1 MTRNLRTI
9 AGSLCWI
16 VGLQWFLAQAV
27 AQAAW
32 RTPYSLSHNFISD
45 LGALHCG
52 TETGLGYVCS
62 PLHLVMNASFIVLG
76 LGTLGGVILLWD
88 RWPRRGLVSVGLVL
102 FALFGAG
109 KIVVGLEPED
119 QRLTLHVLGSL
130 GILLGDIGAVL
141 LAAGLWRA
149 ARWPAVV
156 FLCIGVVGVVAF
168 FLQVVPPLEVVRGA
182 LERLADWPLPL
193 WLAVLG
199 CLWLSGRQSVQ
210 SHRASPVRT

>member
-1 MTRNLRTI
+1 M
-9 AGSLCWI
+9 
-16 VGLQWFLAQAV
+16 
-27 AQAAW
+27 
-32 RTPYSLSHNFISD
+32 
-45 LGALHCG
+45 
-52 TETGLGYVCS
+52 
-62 PLHLVMNASFIVLG
+62 
-76 LGTLGGVILLWD
+76 
-88 RWPRRGLVSVGLVL
+88 GLVL

-199 CLWLSGRQSVQ
+199 CLWLAGRQSVQ